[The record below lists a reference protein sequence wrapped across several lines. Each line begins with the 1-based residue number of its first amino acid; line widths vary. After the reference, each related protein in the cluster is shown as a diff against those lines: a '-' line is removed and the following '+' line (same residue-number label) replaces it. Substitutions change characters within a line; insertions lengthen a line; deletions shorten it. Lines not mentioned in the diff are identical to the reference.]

1 MFKALS
7 DIGNAAQSAIG
18 GGIRDIGDALGSTRD
33 RARDV
38 LEETLNYAKENP
50 GKVAVG
56 TMGLGALGAG
66 GMMAANALGDASR
79 EVTNRYSGY
88 DDGIQEM
95 KDSRQ
100 QLGEIAQNQKMM
112 NDINFGLYKD
122 TTLLNR
128 EVGRD
133 TTEQGFYRDLALDK
147 QKLKAEE
154 AAKVLDAATQN
165 NQTAASVLASAA
177 ANNWIAP

>member
-7 DIGNAAQSAIG
+7 DFGNAAQSAIG
-18 GGIRDIGDALGSTRD
+18 GGIRDIGDVLGS
-33 RARDV
+33 ARDKARDS
-38 LEETLNYAKENP
+38 LENTLNYAKENP
-50 GKVAVG
+50 LQVG
-56 TMGLGALGAG
+56 VGALGVGALGAG

-79 EVTNRYSGY
+79 EVTNPYSGY

-100 QLGEIAQNQKMM
+100 QLGEVAQNQKTM
-112 NDINFGLYKD
+112 NDLNFGLYKD

-128 EVGRD
+128 QMGKD
-133 TTEQGFYRDLALDK
+133 TMEQDFYTNLALDR

-154 AAKVLDAATQN
+154 AANVLNAATQN
-165 NQTAASVLASAA
+165 NQTAANVLASAA
-177 ANNWIAP
+177 SNSWIK